1 MATNIT
7 GDSPQAVALDLLEKI
22 ALAESWAGPP
32 ETRKTGGGWLKSRA
46 EILNTY
52 AECLKAV
59 SIQRETTHF
68 P

>member
-22 ALAESWAGPP
+22 ALAENWSASP
-32 ETRKTGGGWLKSRA
+32 EGGEIRGGWRKSRA
-46 EILNTY
+46 EILDTY

-59 SIQRETTHF
+59 SSQREATHF